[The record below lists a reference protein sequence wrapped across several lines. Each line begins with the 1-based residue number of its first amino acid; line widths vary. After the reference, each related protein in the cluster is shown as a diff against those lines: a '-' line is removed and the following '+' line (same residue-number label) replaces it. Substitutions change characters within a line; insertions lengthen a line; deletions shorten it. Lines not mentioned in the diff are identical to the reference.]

1 MEDKSVE
8 RVGQFY
14 KFSNSFG
21 LRSSPIRLVLRLCPG
36 LQSLF
41 SRTVNQVSGWLG
53 MKIKTQIALTAALLI
68 TGSAALADDYTV
80 KEKYHEE
87 ELPFGY
93 VRSMDAFNGASHPTA
108 GSMLMVAEM
117 ENKYGHHDKAIM
129 ICQQALQLD
138 PMDAD
143 LHLCY
148 AEALEKK
155 LKKQQVKDPNLFMT
169 AVREWLIIMRGEVG
183 EEAGL
188 SDQDGHHIP
197 FATHLFQDED
207 RAMPAAVHLKSLVG
221 YLPKGMEPDSKYL
234 HRVYM
239 STNAAVRGKILKKT
253 QEPDGAKEASKEST
267 KKADQL

>member
-1 MEDKSVE
+1 
-8 RVGQFY
+8 
-14 KFSNSFG
+14 
-21 LRSSPIRLVLRLCPG
+21 
-36 LQSLF
+36 
-41 SRTVNQVSGWLG
+41 

-68 TGSAALADDYTV
+68 AGSAALA
-80 KEKYHEE
+80 EKYHEE

-93 VRSMDAFNGASHPTA
+93 VRSFDAYNGASHPTA
-108 GSMLMVAEM
+108 SSLMISAEM

-129 ICQQALQLD
+129 LCQQALAID

-155 LKKQQVKDPNLFMT
+155 LRKQQEKDPNLFMT

-188 SDQDGHHIP
+188 SDGDGHHIP

-207 RAMPAAVHLKSLVG
+207 RAMPAAVHLKALVG

-239 STNAAVRGKILKKT
+239 STQAVVKGKIL
-253 QEPDGAKEASKEST
+253 T
-267 KKADQL
+267 KKKDASGGPKSATSKKPDDM